1 MRVALYA
8 RVSTDDK
15 DQNPQTQLLI
25 LHDYCHLY
33 GHEIVE
39 EYIDEGRSGKDPN
52 RPRFQELMKEATNK
66 KRRRFEAIIC
76 LRLDR
81 FMRSALYG
89 LQATQELKDA
99 ECGLIFVKDQI
110 DTTTPGGKFFYTLML
125 AFAEMEREHH
135 AERVSEGISRRIREG
150 GRWGK
155 GARKD
160 VNIGLAVELLRSG
173 KASSISEAARL
184 LGVPRGTLLDHAG
197 RKGVDLKAVGL
208 HPPSETGGSSNIPEP
223 SGADGLRG
231 LKSTK
236 SGGAP

>member
-15 DQNPQTQLLI
+15 EQNPETQLLI
-25 LHDYCHLY
+25 LRDYCRFQ

-39 EYIDEGRSGKDPN
+39 SFVDEGRSGKDPN
-52 RPRFQELMKEATNK
+52 RPEFQRMMEEA
-66 KRRRFEAIIC
+66 KRKTRRFDGIVC

-89 LQATQELKDA
+89 LQVTQELKDA
-99 ECGLIFVKDQI
+99 GVELVFVKDQI
-110 DTTTPGGKFFYTLML
+110 DTSTPGGKFFYTLML

-160 VNIGLAVELLRSG
+160 VNVQLAAELLRSG
-173 KASSISEAARL
+173 KAKTVADAARQ
-184 LGVPRGTLLDHAG
+184 LGVPRVTLLDHAR
-197 RKGVDLKAVGL
+197 RKGVEL
-208 HPPSETGGSSNIPEP
+208 PTPSKQGV
-223 SGADGLRG
+223 A
-231 LKSTK
+231 
-236 SGGAP
+236 